1 MPASLF
7 PSRKFLQVGLG
18 ITPNSLI
25 DPITRQISGR
35 LSVCGF
41 TFFSTFGS
49 FAPHTTLDYSI
60 FGAFGGTRAG
70 CVSELL
76 DRNTI
81 VTGSKRVICG
91 RCGRKR
97 NTFLCFCLKL
107 FWEWEVLNDFYV
119 PRI

>member
-18 ITPNSLI
+18 ITPNSLF

-35 LSVCGF
+35 LPVCGF

-60 FGAFGGTRAG
+60 FGGVWWDQSGVR
-70 CVSELL
+70 E
-76 DRNTI
+76 
-81 VTGSKRVICG
+81 
-91 RCGRKR
+91 
-97 NTFLCFCLKL
+97 
-107 FWEWEVLNDFYV
+107 
-119 PRI
+119 